1 MGTNIAIVGGD
12 LRIIK
17 LANMLA
23 NDGNLVYTYN
33 KLGLIDEVKVSEKKK
48 IVPVIC
54 LDKTFIKA
62 GDGSINNPYVVE

>member
-1 MGTNIAIVGGD
+1 MYFIFFRCETYYLINSTSNV
-12 LRIIK
+12 
-17 LANMLA
+17 
-23 NDGNLVYTYN
+23 GNLVYTYN